1 MGVCDF
7 RLQASSALLPG
18 GLLEG
23 LLAPMLE
30 KSTRRAVVWQGTP
43 RPKSGSGRALNWKN
57 QARKTTT
64 GMRKRGVGSLVSA
77 IVLSSSTLAIAQ
89 DYRGTAERRASC
101 MPDAFRLCASYIPDA
116 TKVEMCLRQQKPA
129 LSEACRSVFEQKDG
143 SVTSGIRNETWS
155 TD

>member
-1 MGVCDF
+1 MSVCDF

-57 QARKTTT
+57 QARKNHNWHQEEV
-64 GMRKRGVGSLVSA
+64 RWPS
-77 IVLSSSTLAIAQ
+77 
-89 DYRGTAERRASC
+89 
-101 MPDAFRLCASYIPDA
+101 
-116 TKVEMCLRQQKPA
+116 CLRDSPFFQHA
-129 LSEACRSVFEQKDG
+129 RYCTGLSRDRRTE
-143 SVTSGIRNETWS
+143 GIVHARRFQIMCQLHPGCDEG
-155 TD
+155 

>member
-43 RPKSGSGRALNWKN
+43 RPKSGSGRALNWKD

-89 DYRGTAERRASC
+89 DYRGTVEQRASC
-101 MPDAFRLCASYIPDA
+101 SPRRFQI
-116 TKVEMCLRQQKPA
+116 MCQLHPGCD
-129 LSEACRSVFEQKDG
+129 EG
-143 SVTSGIRNETWS
+143 
-155 TD
+155 